1 MDKEMTT
8 VSKSQ
13 FAKICGVDKSRV
25 SHWLADGKLEADALV
40 GSGRRAMIDVEK
52 ARAQLRRNLDSTQ
65 MNGLNGLS
73 TDLGADDA
81 TLAEL
86 IKAEKL
92 AQERMKTSRMKAEA
106 KLQEGIYM
114 LAADAKGAFTR
125 IARELFQDFEAF
137 ALQDLPAAVTAE
149 FQTPHRELSFL
160 ARREFLAWRERAS
173 ERHRAAKACV
183 PEMVEVED

>member
-1 MDKEMTT
+1 
-8 VSKSQ
+8 
-13 FAKICGVDKSRV
+13 
-25 SHWLADGKLEADALV
+25 
-40 GSGRRAMIDVEK
+40 
-52 ARAQLRRNLDSTQ
+52 

-92 AQERMKTSRMKAEA
+92 AQEKMKTSRMKAEA
-106 KLQEGIYM
+106 KLQEGVYM
-114 LAADAKGAFTR
+114 LTADANAEFVR

-149 FQTPHRELSFL
+149 FQTPHRELSSL
-160 ARREFLAWRERAS
+160 ARREFTAWRERAS
-173 ERHRAAKACV
+173 ERHGSAAAST
-183 PEMVEVED
+183 PSTVEVED